1 MNVTVNG
8 ETHDVAPDATV
19 MGLIRELHLKPEL
32 VAAQLNDI
40 ILSREEFDETAL
52 AESDVL
58 ELIRIVGGG

>member
-8 ETHDVAPDATV
+8 ETRDIAPDATV
-19 MGLIRELHLKPEL
+19 MALIRELRLKPEL

-40 ILSREEFDETAL
+40 ILTREEFDETAL